1 MVLYLMFFQTPLT
14 LVVAFIFMWITI
26 GPACLAGLAVVILLV
41 PTNGYLLVKYVRQIQ
56 VTLPCSFHTVLM
68 FQAIS
73 NIFDFHLRRWS
84 FLT

>member
-1 MVLYLMFFQTPLT
+1 MFFQTPLT

-56 VTLPCSFHTVLM
+56 VILPCLVHTVLIEEGDGM
-68 FQAIS
+68 
-73 NIFDFHLRRWS
+73 L
-84 FLT
+84 